1 MKEARALAK
10 KAKKPVGVMYSTL
23 LIKYHAK
30 KEINLLSLFH
40 YSLWPEY
47 LQHYGK
53 YIPYHTYNHNTV

>member
-10 KAKKPVGVMYSTL
+10 KTKKPVGVMYSTL
-23 LIKYHAK
+23 LLKCHAK
-30 KEINLLSLFH
+30 KEIDLSSLFH

-53 YIPYHTYNHNTV
+53 HAL